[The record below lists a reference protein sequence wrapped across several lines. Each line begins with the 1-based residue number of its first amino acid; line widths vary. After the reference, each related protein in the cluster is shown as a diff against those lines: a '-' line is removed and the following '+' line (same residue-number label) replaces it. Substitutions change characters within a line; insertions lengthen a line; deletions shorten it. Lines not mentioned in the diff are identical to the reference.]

1 MSNTRIPTY
10 AVLALLTASVA
21 ACGVTVAQA
30 EVKVTNLCVP
40 YNGVT
45 IQGVDPG
52 TTEVDHQFTY
62 TKLAALQN
70 LAQEIQ
76 NLQFVSLSATAVSGI
91 TDLSFIQAANVT
103 VASGD
108 PSSPLPTIDV
118 YDCDGNCVPNGNT
131 LDVPATFQVSAL
143 AYIETG
149 SVVVDLEVD
158 GELPINDWVIDISA
172 CFQGTLDYGES
183 L

>member
-30 EVKVTNLCVP
+30 AVKVTNLCVP

-103 VASGD
+103 VAS
-108 PSSPLPTIDV
+108 
-118 YDCDGNCVPNGNT
+118 
-131 LDVPATFQVSAL
+131 
-143 AYIETG
+143 
-149 SVVVDLEVD
+149 
-158 GELPINDWVIDISA
+158 
-172 CFQGTLDYGES
+172 
-183 L
+183 